1 MIIYVAPNSSFF
13 FKFRWIRDDRNDRR
27 FLLLVQLRKYN
38 IMCTISQMWSIHVP
52 CAAQYKNAVQI
63 MLEDIDAVVRMVED
77 SGGSTLVT
85 KPDGE

>member
-1 MIIYVAPNSSFF
+1 
-13 FKFRWIRDDRNDRR
+13 
-27 FLLLVQLRKYN
+27 
-38 IMCTISQMWSIHVP
+38 MWSIHVP

-85 KPDGE
+85 RPEGEWDNYIVLEHSKTNYTIKNK